1 MKRNIY
7 RKKVDFALFDITEK
21 SLCVILKSSVVTP
34 TPPVTCNALHY
45 CLSQPTGGV
54 FVAPKAFP
62 CNMVIMVLKNGAS

>member
-1 MKRNIY
+1 MFVGN
-7 RKKVDFALFDITEK
+7 KVDSPLCDNRKT
-21 SLCVILKSSVVTP
+21 LCVILKSSVVTP